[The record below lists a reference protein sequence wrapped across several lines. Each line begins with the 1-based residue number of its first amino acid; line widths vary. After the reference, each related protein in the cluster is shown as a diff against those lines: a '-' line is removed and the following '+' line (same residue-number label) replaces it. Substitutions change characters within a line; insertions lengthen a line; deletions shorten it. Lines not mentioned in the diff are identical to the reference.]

1 MFPGKSRGGT
11 LLPYFWV
18 GANGEVLENKDEK
31 KQAYDVMNT
40 VKFMYLNCGFLE
52 VLLATASAALI
63 PARIVYTE
71 VEKARLLEQRKGK

>member
-1 MFPGKSRGGT
+1 MFPEKSRGGT

-18 GANGEVLENKDEK
+18 GANGEVLENIDEK

-40 VKFMYLNCGFLE
+40 VKFMYLNCGFL
-52 VLLATASAALI
+52 LLAIASAALI

-71 VEKARLLEQRKGK
+71 VENARLVEQRKGK